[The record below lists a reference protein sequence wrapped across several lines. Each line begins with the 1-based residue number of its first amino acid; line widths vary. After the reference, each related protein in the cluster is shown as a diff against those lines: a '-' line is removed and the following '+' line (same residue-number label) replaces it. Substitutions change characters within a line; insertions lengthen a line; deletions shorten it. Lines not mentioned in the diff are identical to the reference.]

1 MTPYNDGDR
10 LKYLRTA
17 DHRYQ
22 ITNDIERTMAIW
34 YDTPSLEDMNERSR
48 NTLAEALGIRFTKVG
63 DDYLTGTMPVDSRT
77 RQPRGYLHGGASV
90 ALAETL
96 GSYGAALCIDIDNKI
111 LFGVEINANH
121 ISAVAGGYVTGTARP
136 LHVGRNS
143 HVWEI
148 HITSEDGGLVCT
160 SRLTVFIR
168 DK

>member
-1 MTPYNDGDR
+1 MT
-10 LKYLRTA
+10 
-17 DHRYQ
+17 
-22 ITNDIERTMAIW
+22 IW
-34 YDTPSLEDMNERSR
+34 YGTPSLEDMNERSR
-48 NTLAEALGIRFTKVG
+48 NTLADTLGIHFTEVG
-63 DDYLTGTMPVDSRT
+63 DDHLIATMPVDHRT

-121 ISAVAGGYVTGTARP
+121 ISAVSEGTVTGTARP

-148 HITSEDGGLVCT
+148 RITAEDGSLVCT